1 MGRPNFLKV
10 YDVRT
15 QCKRLVNLNNVF
27 EIRMETCDD
36 ECGDDTHKVV
46 AESYAMCVDP
56 QGNTYT
62 AETTL
67 FSGELAA
74 CDDYIEWI
82 MTNYDVVRRPT
93 EVQDATQGDPYLSP
107 FILEALRDAAAEE
120 DYSISYNL
128 LRAKLNWP
136 NADPFQDALNH
147 LFEKGEIT
155 RTVVKEGAVQDTEWG
170 LPTAPA
176 PSEPP
181 REAPVKD
188 RILTELSRANAFGEV
203 TLGYDEL
210 RERVNPSSPTA
221 FHRDLRQ
228 LLQEAAVIRKEGG
241 AHTDSQWYLPAEN

>member
-27 EIRMETCDD
+27 EIRMETCDY

-93 EVQDATQGDPYLSP
+93 ETEEQDATQEVQDATQGDPYLSP
-107 FILEALRDAAAEE
+107 FILEALQDAAAEG

-128 LRAKLNWP
+128 LRGKLNWP
-136 NADPFQDALNH
+136 KSDPFQDALNH
-147 LFEKGEIT
+147 LFEKGEVT

-170 LPTAPA
+170 LPAVRTA
-176 PSEPP
+176 EL
-181 REAPVKD
+181 KD
-188 RILTELSRANAFGEV
+188 A
-203 TLGYDEL
+203 
-210 RERVNPSSPTA
+210 
-221 FHRDLRQ
+221 
-228 LLQEAAVIRKEGG
+228 
-241 AHTDSQWYLPAEN
+241 